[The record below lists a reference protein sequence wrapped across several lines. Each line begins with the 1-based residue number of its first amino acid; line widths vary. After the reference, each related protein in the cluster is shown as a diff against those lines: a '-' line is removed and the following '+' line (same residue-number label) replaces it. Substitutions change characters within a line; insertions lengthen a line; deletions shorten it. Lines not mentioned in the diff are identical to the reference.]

1 MKAGSR
7 IDKLSFSVVLSIR
20 YLYMTLKP
28 TASMR
33 IKLQRAKMPSLTT
46 LPFPETA

>member
-1 MKAGSR
+1 MKAGSC
-7 IDKLSFSVVLSIR
+7 IEKLSFSMLLSIR

-28 TASMR
+28 TAFMR
-33 IKLQRAKMPSLTT
+33 IEPQRAKTPLLTT